1 MRIAVLG
8 LGLMGA
14 AVARR
19 LHQQNHD
26 VIGWNRRPEPAQA
39 LREQGIA
46 TAASAGEA
54 IATADAVVLLL
65 SDYAAIDATLFAAEG
80 GSLAGKLIVQMG
92 TIAPDE
98 SRTLAGRVDAAGA
111 AYLEA
116 PVLGSLPEAA
126 AGRLLIM
133 AGGEPEVFDRALPLL
148 QALGA
153 SPRRIGGVG
162 QGAALKLAMNQL
174 IAGLTATFSLSLGLV
189 RHEGVE
195 VDEFMALLRDSALYA
210 PTYDKKLEKYLAH
223 EYGRANFPLKHLV
236 KDLRLFRR
244 AGEQGGLDTALTEAI
259 QAACERAVEQGWG
272 DQDYSVL
279 YEALVS
285 RDPDR

>member
-19 LHQQNHD
+19 LHRQGYA
-26 VIGWNRRPEPAQA
+26 VTGWNRRSEPAQA
-39 LREQGIA
+39 LREEGVA
-46 TAASAGEA
+46 TAVSAVDA
-54 IATADAVVLLL
+54 VVAADVVVLLL
-65 SDYAAIDATLFAAEG
+65 SDYAAIDATLFPAAA
-80 GSLAGKLIVQMG
+80 GSLAGKLVVQMG

-98 SRTLAGRVDAAGA
+98 SRTLAERLAEAGA
-111 AYLEA
+111 DYFEA

-133 AGGEPEVFDRALPLL
+133 GGGAPEVFERCLPLL
-148 QALGA
+148 QALGE
-153 SPRRIGGVG
+153 SPRRIGEVG

-189 RHEGVE
+189 RHEGVAVE
-195 VDEFMALLRDSALYA
+195 EFMALLRDSALYA
-210 PTYDKKLEKYLAH
+210 PTYDKKLDKYLAH
-223 EYGRANFPLKHLV
+223 DYGRANFPLKHLV
-236 KDLRLFRR
+236 KDLRLFRQ
-244 AGEQGGLDTALTEAI
+244 AGEQDGLDTALIDAI
-259 QAACERAVEQGWG
+259 SAACERAVEQGWG